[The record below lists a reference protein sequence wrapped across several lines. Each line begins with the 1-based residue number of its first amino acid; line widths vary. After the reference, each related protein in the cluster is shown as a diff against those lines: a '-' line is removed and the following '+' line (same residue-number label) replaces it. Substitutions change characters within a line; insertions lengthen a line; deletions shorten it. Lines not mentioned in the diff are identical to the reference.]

1 LKTHKTLTKGKI
13 KKIQI
18 KTKRTESGI
27 PLILRIIMY
36 LLGVGE
42 RNIKNQQLTK
52 KK

>member
-1 LKTHKTLTKGKI
+1 MK

-18 KTKRTESGI
+18 KTKKTESGI

-42 RNIKNQQLTK
+42 RNEWEK
-52 KK
+52 KEERVTNNK